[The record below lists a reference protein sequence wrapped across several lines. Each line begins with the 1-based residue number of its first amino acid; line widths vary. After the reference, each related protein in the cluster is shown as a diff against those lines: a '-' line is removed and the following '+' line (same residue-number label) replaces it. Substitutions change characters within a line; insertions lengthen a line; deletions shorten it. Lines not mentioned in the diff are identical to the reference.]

1 MAKKIKNVSNRDKWL
16 FGVKDNRYVMGY
28 SQAEHSDMIV
38 YAPTYEEA
46 LAKFE
51 NGEYITEEQ
60 DF

>member
-1 MAKKIKNVSNRDKWL
+1 MAI
-16 FGVKDNRYVMGY
+16 VKDNRYVMGY
-28 SQAEHSDMIV
+28 SEAEQSDMIV

-51 NGEYITEEQ
+51 NGEYIIEDE

>member
-1 MAKKIKNVSNRDKWL
+1 MAKKIKNVIKRDKWL

-46 LAKFE
+46 LARFE

>member
-1 MAKKIKNVSNRDKWL
+1 MAKKINRNDSWL
-16 FGVKDNRYVMGY
+16 FSVKHNRYVMGY
-28 SQAEHSDMIV
+28 SQAEQSDMIV

-51 NGEYITEEQ
+51 NGEYITKDQ

>member
-1 MAKKIKNVSNRDKWL
+1 MAKKINRNDSWL

-51 NGEYITEEQ
+51 NGEYITEDQ

>member
-1 MAKKIKNVSNRDKWL
+1 MATKIKKTDSWK

-28 SQAEHSDMIV
+28 SQAEQSDMIV
-38 YAPTYEEA
+38 YAHTYEEA

>member
-1 MAKKIKNVSNRDKWL
+1 MATKIKKTDSWL

-28 SQAEHSDMIV
+28 SQAEQSDMIV

-51 NGEYITEEQ
+51 NGEYITEDQ

>member
-1 MAKKIKNVSNRDKWL
+1 MSNKIKNVSNANNWL
-16 FGVKDNRYVMGY
+16 FGVKHNRYVMGY
-28 SQAEHSDMIV
+28 SKAEHSDMIV